1 LSHPRSSKKRPLA
14 SPAEEAAVLAAAGRL
29 SREHYEV
36 VLLLLS
42 TGIELRSLSRLTWRE
57 ILPDALLWR
66 RARGRGDLRVA
77 VEDPAVAAAAA
88 SFAGRPHRSSD
99 QLDRLVRS
107 AFRATRLP
115 QLKAGSAMTLRLTRC
130 AAALRAGQTP
140 ERAAA
145 SLSLAPALVR
155 ALAADLERHGGTPP
169 HDRHEEE

>member
-1 LSHPRSSKKRPLA
+1 MSNPRSSKKRPLA
-14 SPAEEAAVLAAAGRL
+14 SPAEEAALLAAAREL

-66 RARGRGDLRVA
+66 RTRGRGDLLVA
-77 VEDPAVAAAAA
+77 VNDPAVAGAAA

-99 QLDRLVRS
+99 QLDRLVRA

-115 QLKAGSAMTLRLTRC
+115 QLNGGSAMTLRLTRC
-130 AAALRAGQTP
+130 QAALRAGESPQ
-140 ERAAA
+140 RAAA

-155 ALAADLERHGGTPP
+155 ALAADLERHGQVPP
-169 HDRHEEE
+169 RDPREEE